1 MKNLNKITIPNWA
14 IFSTSLVS
22 IHIYEVEDEYER
34 IVYQSALVFLL
45 EDGRRDQ
52 SIEESRAIVI
62 MTNITNYEVD
72 DCVLE
77 TVNYVNNMFNKISK
91 MALVFDLENALID
104 KIDIGDLMLS
114 MKDYE
119 EDILESMRESRN
131 KTIH

>member
-1 MKNLNKITIPNWA
+1 
-14 IFSTSLVS
+14 
-22 IHIYEVEDEYER
+22 
-34 IVYQSALVFLL
+34 
-45 EDGRRDQ
+45 
-52 SIEESRAIVI
+52 

>member
-14 IFSTSLVS
+14 IFATSLVS

-77 TVNYVNNMFNKISK
+77 TVNCINNMFNKISK